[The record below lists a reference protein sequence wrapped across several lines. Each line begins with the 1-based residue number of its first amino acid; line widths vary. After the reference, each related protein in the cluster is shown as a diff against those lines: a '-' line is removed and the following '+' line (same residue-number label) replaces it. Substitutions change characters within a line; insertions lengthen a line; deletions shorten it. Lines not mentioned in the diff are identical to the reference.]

1 MDENCNIL
9 EVFQNISNN
18 CSNDISIA
26 EDQCKVICI
35 ISVMKGVEM
44 CSSYLF
50 ETGLLDQLKE
60 LVKYC
65 VYKKY
70 ETDGYG
76 DGGGY
81 GH

>member
-9 EVFQNISNN
+9 EVFNNISNN
-18 CSNDISIA
+18 CSNDISVA

-35 ISVMKGVEM
+35 ISVMKGIEL
-44 CSSYLF
+44 CASYLF

-70 ETDGYG
+70 ETDG
-76 DGGGY
+76 DGY

>member
-18 CSNDISIA
+18 CSNDISVA
-26 EDQCKVICI
+26 EDQCKVICM
-35 ISVMKGVEM
+35 ISVMKGIEM

-50 ETGLLDQLKE
+50 ETGLLDQLKH

-70 ETDGYG
+70 ETDG
-76 DGGGY
+76 DGY

>member
-9 EVFQNISNN
+9 EVFKNISNN
-18 CSNDISIA
+18 CSNDLSIA

-35 ISVMKGVEM
+35 ISVMKGIEM
-44 CSSYLF
+44 CSSHLY
-50 ETGLLDQLKE
+50 ETGLLDQLKH

-70 ETDGYG
+70 ETDG
-76 DGGGY
+76 DGF